1 MDYKLIAID
10 MDGTLL
16 NSKKEI
22 SNRTYN
28 AIQKAK
34 DKGIHI
40 VLATGRLLKSAQFVS
55 ENLKL
60 SNHIIACNGAIIID
74 GSKSVFFSKPMDLN
88 VVEKVMALGKKFNAY
103 YHFYDEGCLYS
114 NTYVKEIVDYYSS
127 RDQKIDIKIF
137 KNDME
142 ILNNKKL
149 NIYKFLFIDN
159 DLQKLESL
167 REELTHVD
175 KINVSKSWSNNLEV
189 MDTEASKG
197 LGLKFLCNEL
207 NISPEH
213 VIAIGDNEND
223 ISMIKFAGLGVA
235 MGNGEEVVKKQSD
248 YITSSNDEDG
258 VAKVIE
264 KFILNN

>member
-22 SNRTYN
+22 SNRTYD

-34 DKGIHI
+34 EKGIHI
-40 VLATGRLLKSAQFVS
+40 VLATGRLLKSAQFVA

-60 SNHIIACNGAIIID
+60 SNHILACNGAIIID
-74 GSKSVFFSKPMDLN
+74 DKKVIYSRPMDLN
-88 VVEKVMALGKKFNAY
+88 EVEKVMALGKKFNAY
-103 YHFYDEGCLYS
+103 YHFYDENCLYS
-114 NTYVKEIVDYYSS
+114 NTYVKEIVDYYQG

-137 KNDME
+137 NNDTE
-142 ILNNKKL
+142 ILDNKNL

-159 DLQKLESL
+159 DLQKLENL
-167 REELTHVD
+167 REELTQVN
-175 KINVSKSWSNNLEV
+175 KISLTKSWSNNLEV

-197 LGLKFLCNEL
+197 LGLKFLCTEL

-223 ISMIKFAGLGVA
+223 LSMINFAGLGVS
-235 MGNGEEVVKKQSD
+235 MGNGEEIVKMQSD
-248 YITSSNDEDG
+248 YITSTNDEDG

-264 KFILNN
+264 KFILD

>member
-1 MDYKLIAID
+1 MEYKLIAID

-22 SNRTYN
+22 SDRTYD

-34 DKGIHI
+34 EKGIHI
-40 VLATGRLLKSAQFVS
+40 VLATGRLLRSAQFVA

-60 SNHIIACNGAIIID
+60 SNHILACNGAIIID
-74 GSKSVFFSKPMDLN
+74 DKKVIYSRPMDLYG
-88 VVEKVMALGKKFNAY
+88 VEKVMSLGKKFNAY
-103 YHFYDEGCLYS
+103 YHFYDESCLYS
-114 NTYVKEIVDYYSS
+114 NTYVEKIVDYYQG
-127 RDQKIDIKIF
+127 RDQKIGIKIF

-142 ILNNKKL
+142 ILNNKNL

-159 DLQKLESL
+159 DLQKLESIK
-167 REELTHVD
+167 EELTQVS
-175 KINVSKSWSNNLEV
+175 KISVSKSWVNNLEV

-223 ISMIKFAGLGVA
+223 ISMINFAGLGVS
-235 MGNGEEVVKKQSD
+235 MGNGEDIVKKQSN
-248 YITSSNDEDG
+248 YITSSNDDDG

-264 KFILNN
+264 KFILCR